1 MGATLILTGI
11 NAAATPADV
20 TEGGLL
26 GMRLMMMG
34 FPMILIV
41 LAYLVYLRWY
51 RIDEAFHAR
60 LVADLTERGELGVV

>member
-1 MGATLILTGI
+1 
-11 NAAATPADV
+11 
-20 TEGGLL
+20 
-26 GMRLMMMG
+26 MRLMMMG

-60 LVADLTERGELGVV
+60 IVADLTERGELGVV